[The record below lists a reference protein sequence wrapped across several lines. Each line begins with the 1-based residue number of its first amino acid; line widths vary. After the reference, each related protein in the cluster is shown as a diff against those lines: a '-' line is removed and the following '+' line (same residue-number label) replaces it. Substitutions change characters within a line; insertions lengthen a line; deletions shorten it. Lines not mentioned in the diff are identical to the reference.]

1 MSKSFNSS
9 TGSSSSAA
17 AGANNTRPR
26 RFPDGIE
33 RPANTP
39 FCKVCF
45 DAGHPLSEY
54 TDHFVKNIPGPNG
67 EVICPTLLNQ
77 NCRICKKPGHTS
89 TYCAEYR
96 PRRDERERE
105 RETPRYIERE
115 REYEP
120 RRYDDER
127 ERETPRYIERER
139 EPRHDDRDSRSFN
152 RLREDTDRHEREI
165 RDRNDAYDREQDRRS
180 KPWLQAALV
189 RPSSSTQQQHR
200 ERRGPYAHP
209 HGPRVRLELESRALS
224 SATAAATAATP
235 ALPVIDFRKVDLHHA
250 AAWGDEEPGE
260 MAGQFFE
267 ELSKQ
272 SMTNSV
278 SCVADGM

>member
-17 AGANNTRPR
+17 TAGAANNTHPR

-45 DAGHPLSEY
+45 DAGHPASEY

-67 EVICPTLLNQ
+67 KVICPTLLNQ

-96 PRRDERERE
+96 PRREECERERE
-105 RETPRYIERE
+105 
-115 REYEP
+115 P
-120 RRYDDER
+120 RRHDD

-139 EPRHDDRDSRSFN
+139 EPRREVRETPRYIERESRSFN
-152 RLREDTDRHEREI
+152 RLREDTDRHERDI
-165 RDRNDAYDREQDRRS
+165 RVRDDAYDREQDRRS
-180 KPWLQAALV
+180 KPWLQAALM
-189 RPSSSTQQQHR
+189 RPSSPPAPR

-224 SATAAATAATP
+224 SATVVVAAVPASTP

-250 AAWGDEEPGE
+250 AAWGDEEPGA

-267 ELSKQ
+267 ELAKQ